1 MKIDDRLSTYMSLLN
16 DDFKSATRPPDVDG
30 SAPASI
36 EAASVAVAISP
47 TASQLAEDEARRE
60 RLNTIRQQ
68 LTAGSYN
75 ISGKNVADK
84 ILGLLKP

>member
-1 MKIDDRLSTYMSLLN
+1 MKIDDRLSTYMSLLGN
-16 DDFKSATRPPDVDG
+16 DFKTAARPGDTDG
-30 SAPASI
+30 NAPAPT
-36 EAASVAVAISP
+36 EATHVAVDISP